1 MQMEIICESYDRYDP
16 DDEGDSAEDF
26 YHVYQS
32 MDELHSV
39 KKRYTISTNLLSMLR
54 YILTS
59 LLLLSSC
66 SIGGNISDTV
76 TDQRSTNLQIGS
88 GATKPYEIGSV
99 DTAFKFLGPDHK
111 IEVG

>member
-1 MQMEIICESYDRYDP
+1 MQMEIICEPYDRRDPYDEC
-16 DDEGDSAEDF
+16 DISKDF
-26 YHVYQS
+26 DHGAQS

-54 YILTS
+54 YLLIS

-66 SIGGNISDTV
+66 SIGGTLSDSA
-76 TDQRSTNLQIGS
+76 TDQRSTSVQISS

-99 DTAFKFLGPDHK
+99 DTAFKLLGPDHK